1 MKKIALFGILA
12 LSLNCVWASDLT
24 NAKNYY
30 PGGKYSIGSRYARSN
45 PTIEKVKNNIRL
57 TSVTTY
63 QNGPIQLEIKQY
75 GGDLYYERR
84 FENHPLSVHGSWGRA
99 ASKTVNTFKGN
110 IINGRLGV
118 TNATINGSEFHPE
131 HAYDAKDGGDHPYDI
146 YNYNVNGTVTITTI
160 REVDKPKPLPT
171 PPNSSEKNNQ
181 NNEKSDNKT
190 EKTDNQERDI
200 SEKLYGQDDSS
211 SKGEYD
217 LSQSPNSENWKDLDN
232 PPDLLAGNNYD
243 PNDPSNLLACNL
255 SNCTRTANG
264 TLERSVADEVKD
276 LGWKKAQDTA
286 KNLGKNVSKS
296 AKDAKK
302 LNSNKAADD
311 FAKSKG
317 FKNAHDL
324 KNEYIKHESPSRYNI
339 YVNNKTGES
348 FLINSNGKV
357 IPIY

>member
-1 MKKIALFGILA
+1 M
-12 LSLNCVWASDLT
+12 
-24 NAKNYY
+24 
-30 PGGKYSIGSRYARSN
+30 
-45 PTIEKVKNNIRL
+45 
-57 TSVTTY
+57 
-63 QNGPIQLEIKQY
+63 
-75 GGDLYYERR
+75 
-84 FENHPLSVHGSWGRA
+84 
-99 ASKTVNTFKGN
+99 NTFKGN

-286 KNLGKNVSKS
+286 KNLGKKAANSRKNEPHGD
-296 AKDAKK
+296 AGRAMEKAKK
-302 LNSNKAADD
+302 DIDRLQKKLDEETNG
-311 FAKSKG
+311 AKKRAIRKKMQRIMENAQSKR
-317 FKNAHDL
+317 K
-324 KNEYIKHESPSRYNI
+324 
-339 YVNNKTGES
+339 GENHS
-348 FLINSNGKV
+348 MKGK
-357 IPIY
+357 

>member
-1 MKKIALFGILA
+1 M
-12 LSLNCVWASDLT
+12 
-24 NAKNYY
+24 
-30 PGGKYSIGSRYARSN
+30 
-45 PTIEKVKNNIRL
+45 
-57 TSVTTY
+57 
-63 QNGPIQLEIKQY
+63 
-75 GGDLYYERR
+75 
-84 FENHPLSVHGSWGRA
+84 
-99 ASKTVNTFKGN
+99 
-110 IINGRLGV
+110 
-118 TNATINGSEFHPE
+118 
-131 HAYDAKDGGDHPYDI
+131 
-146 YNYNVNGTVTITTI
+146 
-160 REVDKPKPLPT
+160 
-171 PPNSSEKNNQ
+171 
-181 NNEKSDNKT
+181 
-190 EKTDNQERDI
+190 
-200 SEKLYGQDDSS
+200 
-211 SKGEYD
+211 
-217 LSQSPNSENWKDLDN
+217 SQSPNSENWKDLDN